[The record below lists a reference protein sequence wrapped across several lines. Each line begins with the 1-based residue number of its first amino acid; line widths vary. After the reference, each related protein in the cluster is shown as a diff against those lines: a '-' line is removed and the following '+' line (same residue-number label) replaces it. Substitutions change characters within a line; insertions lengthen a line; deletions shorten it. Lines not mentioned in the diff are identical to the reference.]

1 MLRSYRALR
10 FGGSV
15 RDRPARRRVAPPF
28 EGIPMS
34 GRVLLLL
41 ILVSLAVSVGLWFV
55 SDGRIWFLA
64 LPLVFGLPLLG
75 RRRG

>member
-1 MLRSYRALR
+1 
-10 FGGSV
+10 
-15 RDRPARRRVAPPF
+15 
-28 EGIPMS
+28 MS
-34 GRVLLLL
+34 GRTLLLL

>member
-1 MLRSYRALR
+1 
-10 FGGSV
+10 
-15 RDRPARRRVAPPF
+15 
-28 EGIPMS
+28 MS
-34 GRVLLLL
+34 GRLL
-41 ILVSLAVSVGLWFV
+41 IILIVISLAVSVGLWFV

>member
-1 MLRSYRALR
+1 
-10 FGGSV
+10 
-15 RDRPARRRVAPPF
+15 
-28 EGIPMS
+28 MS
-34 GRVLLLL
+34 GRTLL
-41 ILVSLAVSVGLWFV
+41 ILIVISLAISVGLWFV